1 MSWASEIEANN
12 LDQTYIKDF
21 LDVKGN
27 IINRTGYLTVLDGD
41 VSFNTGNLY
50 VGGDVDIIGNITGNY
65 PDNSI
70 PAAAINGQVEA
81 TPNFNGD
88 VQMNGNLDICGN
100 FLNTQAISLGGHV
113 IPTSNAAYD
122 LGNAEYKIRHLFL
135 SDNSLWVGD
144 QHKIDSNGGKMKFK
158 KRDVNKVPATIAAA
172 GGNDSN
178 TGKPI
183 AQMTLHDWLTYARTL
198 GSVNGKDGDAITIQD
213 IFTDDADFEFS
224 QDANVSS
231 QDMDLGSNKIL
242 YSNVYST
249 TSELPDASIYHGMF
263 AHVHADGGAYFSHSG
278 SWHQLANIQS
288 PNFTGA
294 IRMNGITVG
303 TGNSSSTDNTVVG
316 FESGK
321 ILSTGLRN
329 TSVGTSTLSGVTGG
343 NDNTAIGYG
352 AGSACT
358 GNENTFMGSYSGVYN
373 VAGSNNTSLGYLS
386 LLCNVAGTNN
396 VAIGHNAIFGAQN
409 NDSTNNTAVG
419 SSSLKAVEVGGNNN
433 TAIGVNSGAAN
444 KTGANNTYLGQGA
457 DANSNSFSNS
467 TAVGSESKIT
477 KSDQIVLG
485 KSTSPPEVYI
495 PGRVG
500 VGNNNPMTIM
510 QIGPDLATDYG
521 YNYDENALL
530 VTHPTPISD
539 TAVNDPMTVLYLARD
554 GIPSTSNS
562 VRAAFKL
569 SKYEYIGAQNPKSRL
584 DIGLLE
590 NYNDN
595 EPSVLTLLGNG
606 EVQIPGSLVVQGTAT
621 APTVSGTADSTDNIA
636 TTAFVQAVVATVDAG
651 SMATDIANKANKE
664 NAALTGTPTAPT
676 AGSTTDTT
684 QIATTAFVQERITT
698 IIGGAPAALDTLKEI
713 TDALTGADST
723 AGAITTTIADNAT
736 AITTEKTRAESA
748 EGVLQTNID
757 NLNSSVSSGST
768 FVNAT
773 DFAHYSKPI
782 HIGGDTEPASASL
795 EVTGNIKASGDVI
808 FAGGLKQDDGAG
820 NLTDFQGG
828 AFSIEAGG
836 FAHYSDNIH
845 IGGSTAPS
853 DGSKLEVTGDIK
865 MSGVIRQW

>member
-12 LDQTYIKDF
+12 LDQTYITNF
-21 LDVKGN
+21 LDVSGN
-27 IINRTGYLTVLDGD
+27 IINRTGHLTVLDGD

-88 VQMNGNLDICGN
+88 VVMNGNLTVEDK
-100 FLNTQAISLGGHV
+100 L
-113 IPTSNAAYD
+113 
-122 LGNAEYKIRHLFL
+122 
-135 SDNSLWVGD
+135 
-144 QHKIDSNGGKMKFK
+144 
-158 KRDVNKVPATIAAA
+158 
-172 GGNDSN
+172 
-178 TGKPI
+178 
-183 AQMTLHDWLTYARTL
+183 
-198 GSVNGKDGDAITIQD
+198 
-213 IFTDDADFEFS
+213 
-224 QDANVSS
+224 
-231 QDMDLGSNKIL
+231 L

-249 TSELPDASIYHGMF
+249 VDDLPDASTYHGMF

-278 SWHQLANIQS
+278 SWHQLANIES
-288 PNFTGA
+288 PNFTGTVK
-294 IRMNGITVG
+294 MNGITVG

-321 ILSTGLRN
+321 ALSTGVRN
-329 TSVGTSTLSGVTGG
+329 TSVGTSTLSSVTAG

-352 AGSACT
+352 AGSASI

-373 VAGSNNTSLGYLS
+373 VAGSNNTSIGYLS

-419 SSSLKAVEVGGNNN
+419 SSSLKALQVGGNNN
-433 TAIGVNSGAAN
+433 TAIGFNSGAAN

-467 TAVGSESKIT
+467 TAIGTGSIIT
-477 KSDQIVLG
+477 KTDQIVLG

-500 VGNNNPMTIM
+500 VGNTTPETIM
-510 QIGPDLATDYG
+510 QIGPNLTDDSD
-521 YNYDENALL
+521 YNYNTNALIVTNDSVPSSDVNL
-530 VTHPTPISD
+530 NDPLPMLYLSRAGTPSVTH
-539 TAVNDPMTVLYLARD
+539 A
-554 GIPSTSNS
+554 PS
-562 VRAAFKL
+562 VAFKV
-569 SKYEYIGAQNPKSRL
+569 SRYEDVGTAPRTRF
-584 DIGLLE
+584 DIGLAHASG
-590 NYNDN
+590 NGNHTSSN
-595 EPSVLTLLGNG
+595 SGNHVMTLLDNG
-606 EVQIPGSLVVQGTAT
+606 EVTIPGALVVQGTAT

-676 AGSTTDTT
+676 ANSSTDTT

-713 TDALTGADST
+713 TDALTGADNT
-723 AGAITTTIADNAT
+723 AGAITTTIADNKT
-736 AITTEKTRAESA
+736 AIETEKTRAESA

-757 NLNSSVSSGST
+757 NLNTSVSGGST

-773 DFAHYSKPI
+773 DFAHYSKPV
-782 HIGGDTEPASASL
+782 HVGGSTEPTDASL
-795 EVTGNIKASGDVI
+795 KVTGNIKTSGDVI
-808 FAGGLKQDDGAG
+808 FAGNLKQDDGAG

-853 DGSKLEVTGDIK
+853 AGSKLEVTGDIK